1 MPEQPAVTWSS
12 NRLFLL
18 AAIGAAVGMG
28 NIWKFPYM
36 AGAGGGGAF
45 VLVYLICVALIAVPI
60 LAAELA
66 LGRRGGGSPVNA
78 LRVLAAEAGAH
89 PGWQAVGWL
98 GVATA
103 FLILTFFA
111 GISAWALS
119 YIPKAVAGDLTGIT
133 APQAV
138 ALFDSVKTG
147 IWRLM
152 AWHAGMMA
160 LTVAVV
166 AGGVHRGIENAS
178 RWIMPA
184 LFGIIAAMVLYGA
197 VAGDFGAAVRFLFKP
212 DFARLDG
219 AVMLSAVG
227 QAFLSIGV
235 ASGVMLAYGAYLPK
249 SISIP
254 RAAAVIC
261 AADTGVALLAGLAIF
276 PIVFAHGLDPAQGP
290 GLAFV
295 TFPLALGHMPGAAAL
310 ATLFYVLLVLA
321 TFTSAIA
328 VLEPAVSW
336 ATERLP
342 VSRTT
347 AAVCGGIVAWVVAL
361 GALLSFG
368 AWAGFYPL
376 ASIPIFATA
385 TVFDL
390 VDGLITHIMLPV
402 GGLLIALFAG
412 WRLSRSA
419 ALEELGLGDGIL
431 FAVWRLLIRVVAPL
445 ALAAVFV
452 AGII

>member
-45 VLVYLICVALIAVPI
+45 VLVYLVCVAFFAVPI

-78 LRVLAAEAGAH
+78 LRVLAAEARAH
-89 PGWQAVGWL
+89 PAWQIVGWL

-111 GISAWALS
+111 GIAAWALS
-119 YIPKAVAGDLTGIT
+119 YIPKALAGDLTGIS
-133 APQAV
+133 APEAV
-138 ALFDSVKTG
+138 ALFDTVKTG

-152 AWHAGMMA
+152 AWHGGMMA
-160 LTVAVV
+160 AAVV
-166 AGGVHRGIENAS
+166 VVAAGLHQGFETAS
-178 RWIMPA
+178 RWIMPP

-197 VAGDFGAAVRFLFKP
+197 VAGDFGAALRFLFWP

-235 ASGVMLAYGAYLPK
+235 ASGVMLTYGAYLPK

-254 RAAAVIC
+254 RAATVIC

-276 PIVFAHGLDPAQGP
+276 PIVFANGLDPAQGP
-290 GLAFV
+290 GLVFV
-295 TFPLALGHMPGAAAL
+295 TFPLALGHMPAAAAL

-321 TFTSAIA
+321 TFTSTIA

-347 AAVCGGIVAWVVAL
+347 AAVCGGFIAWFVAL
-361 GALLSFG
+361 TALLSFG
-368 AWAGFYPL
+368 AWAEFYPL
-376 ASIPIFATA
+376 AAIPAFATA

-390 VDGLITHIMLPV
+390 MDGLITHIMLPV

-412 WRLSRSA
+412 WRLARSA
-419 ALEELGLGDGIL
+419 ALEELGMTDGML
-431 FAVWRLLIRVVAPL
+431 FAAWRLLIRFVAPL

-452 AGII
+452 AGLI